1 MQTKEKIMES
11 IMETLLGIDDVHT
24 LERILE
30 YMQYICATGS
40 GSIERQLY
48 KDQINVMIEKIE
60 NPRFIKMIY
69 GFVKSAYREEKSRE

>member
-1 MQTKEKIMES
+1 MQTKEKIMET
-11 IMETLLGIDDVHT
+11 IMETLLSIDDVHV

-30 YMQYICATGS
+30 YMQYIHAIRS
-40 GSIERQLY
+40 GNIKRQLY
-48 KDQINVMIEKIE
+48 KDRINEMIEEIE